1 MTGLERRQSCT
12 QAERARIVITPS
24 NPKASNRLDAKE
36 PPKPLILLVEDQV
49 ESREMYAEYL
59 SYAGFSVV
67 TAINGHEA
75 VSLAR
80 MLHPDL
86 ILMDIAM
93 PGMDGLEATAD
104 LKADPSFA
112 QTPIVA
118 ITADS
123 SYDIC
128 ARARD
133 AGCATLI
140 AKPIFPDE
148 LVRRIR
154 LMLTGVSSPADTDDS
169 GS

>member
-1 MTGLERRQSCT
+1 
-12 QAERARIVITPS
+12 
-24 NPKASNRLDAKE
+24 
-36 PPKPLILLVEDQV
+36 
-49 ESREMYAEYL
+49 MYAEYI

-67 TAINGHEA
+67 TAINGHQA

-104 LKADPSFA
+104 LKADPKFA
-112 QTPIVA
+112 GTPIVA

-140 AKPIFPDE
+140 AKPVFPAE
-148 LVRRIR
+148 VVRRIR
-154 LMLTGVSSPADTDDS
+154 MILKTSR
-169 GS
+169 

>member
-1 MTGLERRQSCT
+1 
-12 QAERARIVITPS
+12 VITPS
-24 NPKASNRLDAKE
+24 DPPGSNRPDAKLQA
-36 PPKPLILLVEDQV
+36 KPLILLVEDQV
-49 ESREMYAEYL
+49 ESREMFAEYL

-75 VSLAR
+75 LSLAR
-80 MLHPDL
+80 MLHPDV

-93 PGMDGLEATAD
+93 PGMDGLEATAE
-104 LKADPSFA
+104 LKADRAFA
-112 QTPIVA
+112 EIPIVA

-140 AKPIFPDE
+140 AKPVLPDE
-148 LVRRIR
+148 LVKRIR
-154 LMLTGVSSPADTDDS
+154 MVLAGSQFDTR
-169 GS
+169 